1 MISTAE
7 EICIEALTL
16 PRKARAEIAH
26 RLLVSLE
33 DEVPSSEIERLWKE
47 TARERLARAK
57 AGTTT
62 WRDAKDA
69 IRDAHKRLR

>member
-1 MISTAE
+1 MSSTTQQ
-7 EICIEALTL
+7 ICIEALTL

-26 RLLVSLE
+26 RLLLSLE
-33 DEVPSSEIERLWKE
+33 DQVASPEVERLWKE
-47 TARERLARAK
+47 TARQRLARAK

-69 IRDAHKRLR
+69 IRDARKRLG